1 MRKLLLHI
9 AFWMVY
15 LFQNVLLIF
24 LLNTTRVQISTAKNL
39 LLSFENCSV
48 LLLPKLLF
56 TYFILYVTL
65 NKIITNG
72 FKKKEVLYSVFALL
86 ATLFLYR
93 GLVSFFI
100 DPIIY
105 HWDNPSSSFFYPLAY
120 PVALMDIGFVSGAA
134 IALKQ
139 IRQQLQRAKVE
150 QTLIREKLETELKY
164 LRNQTNPHFLFNTL
178 NNIYA
183 LARKKSEQTP
193 DAVMKLS
200 KLLRFMLYDT
210 AKPLI
215 TIDDEIRM
223 LQHYIDLEKIRYN
236 DKLTVNFVED
246 ISDKQETISPL
257 LLLPFVENA
266 FKHGASESR
275 FGSFIQI
282 EMKLRTGILTFSI
295 KNSKEN
301 NGCRWAG
308 PPIGL
313 NNVKRQLE
321 LLYTE
326 YDMQVLNE
334 TSVFIVLLTINLKSY
349 AKNNLSHR

>member
-1 MRKLLLHI
+1 MRRWLLHI
-9 AFWMVY
+9 AFWMTY

-24 LLNTTRVQISTAKNL
+24 FLNTTRLQTTMATNL
-39 LLSFENCSV
+39 LLSFENCLV
-48 LLLPKLLF
+48 LLLPKLAF

-65 NKIITNG
+65 NKIITDG
-72 FKKKEVLYSVFALL
+72 FKKKGVLYSVFALL

-93 GLVSFFI
+93 GLVVFFI

-105 HWDNPSSSFFYPLAY
+105 RWDSPTSSFLYPLAY

-139 IRQQLQRAKVE
+139 IRQQLRRAKVE
-150 QTLIREKLETELKY
+150 QLLVREKLETELKY

-193 DAVMKLS
+193 DAIMKLS

-215 TIDDEIRM
+215 SIEDEIRM
-223 LQHYIDLEKIRYN
+223 LEDYIDLEKIRYN
-236 DKLTVNFVED
+236 DKLTVSFLKD
-246 ISDKQETISPL
+246 INDKQELISPL

-275 FGSFIQI
+275 FATFIRV
-282 EMKLRTGILTFSI
+282 EMKLNDGILKFSV

-301 NGCRWAG
+301 NGCKCAG
-308 PPIGL
+308 ATIGL

-334 TSVFIVLLTINLKSY
+334 TSVFIILLTINLKSY